1 MSESQDKSTP
11 TKPKKKEVTPLSCF
25 FASLISGG
33 IGVMVYSLMS
43 AIVTTY
49 ANKPII
55 SDNTLAIRIA
65 TAVRTLV
72 IGVAALGTGV
82 FGIVA
87 VGLFLLGIQV
97 TIKSITNPTSN
108 EG

>member
-1 MSESQDKSTP
+1 M
-11 TKPKKKEVTPLSCF
+11 L
-25 FASLISGG
+25 
-33 IGVMVYSLMS
+33 YSLMS

-49 ANKPII
+49 ANKPVV

-97 TIKSITNPTSN
+97 TIKSLTNQTSN